1 MAHPVRPEEGD
12 SMNAF
17 ECRTSRTATLGSAVP
32 GILQN
37 PNEWRR
43 WGAAALVSLIIA
55 AALGISAA
63 RAGATTTDALAEVN
77 GEAITAKELETRLG
91 AKVSQLEEQ
100 IYALKRAE
108 LDALIAQHLLAQE
121 AAKRGIPVAALMD
134 AEVTRRRGGRP
145 PPDPA
150 AASTTEA
157 QRPTGRLPDVAT
169 VRCEDRRSPRASA
182 RGPRRRGRGG
192 SARTRRA

>member
-1 MAHPVRPEEGD
+1 
-12 SMNAF
+12 MNAF
-17 ECRTSRTATLGSAVP
+17 ECRTSRTVTLGSAVP

-100 IYALKRAE
+100 ITLEITQRLNNLKAFLKRIEATRIARELAE
-108 LDALIAQHLLAQE
+108 ENVRNQKARYDVGLATTKDLIDFTDRLTQAE
-121 AAKRGIPVAALMD
+121 R
-134 AEVTRRRGGRP
+134 AEVEALTGYNIELANLRHADGTLLRERSVLLERTSPEAP
-145 PPDPA
+145 PWF
-150 AASTTEA
+150 
-157 QRPTGRLPDVAT
+157 
-169 VRCEDRRSPRASA
+169 A
-182 RGPRRRGRGG
+182 RF
-192 SARTRRA
+192 